1 MSPLLEELIKQAE
14 QLTKEERLQLISRVA
29 EGLSGGNAE
38 AGANAPQSSNDDLP
52 EGLLSAYS
60 TPLLRNTESLAPNLS
75 SKQYSI
81 TDFRGIGADLLNG
94 VDATAWVR
102 GLRDEWTERG
112 GLKES

>member
-1 MSPLLEELIKQAE
+1 MSLLLEELIKQAE

-29 EGLSGGNAE
+29 EGL
-38 AGANAPQSSNDDLP
+38 
-52 EGLLSAYS
+52 
-60 TPLLRNTESLAPNLS
+60 RNTESLAPNLS
-75 SKQYSI
+75 AKQYSI

-102 GLRDEWTERG
+102 GLRDEWQERG